1 MLDAI
6 KEHGPHIIQSMFDT
20 KTTIAAVVTTGAG
33 VTAATAE
40 ATSAFTMN
48 DLSVMAAIF
57 AASATGIVMI
67 LNAISTAIKIRRQ
80 LKNDEAD
87 D

>member
-1 MLDAI
+1 MLDMA
-6 KEHGPHIIQSMFDT
+6 KEHGPHILQSMFDP
-20 KTTIAAVVTTGAG
+20 KTTIAAVMTTGAT

-48 DLSVMAAIF
+48 DISVMAAIF
-57 AASATGIVMI
+57 AASATGIVMV

-80 LKNDEAD
+80 LKED
-87 D
+87 DD